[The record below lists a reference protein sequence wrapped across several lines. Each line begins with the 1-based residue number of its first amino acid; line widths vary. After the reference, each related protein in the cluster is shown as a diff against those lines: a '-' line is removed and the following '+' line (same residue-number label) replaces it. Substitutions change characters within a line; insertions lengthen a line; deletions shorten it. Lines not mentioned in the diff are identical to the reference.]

1 VNDRQV
7 LELRDVHKGYRSPD
21 GLWLIPVL
29 NGVNLVVALGETL
42 AVVGPSGSGKSTLLS
57 LMGALEVS
65 DRGSVLL
72 DGQDLSRASERER
85 ARLRSRRV
93 GFVFQSHH
101 LLPQCSAWENVLVP
115 TIPARRSREDRGPE
129 AEGAEARARRL
140 LERVGLGDRLAHRP
154 AELSGGECL
163 RVAVARALVNRPG
176 LLLAD
181 EPTGSLD
188 ERSARELAELLVQV
202 NAEEGTTLVVVTHS
216 PALAGMMN
224 RRLEL
229 RGGVLAA

>member
-1 VNDRQV
+1 V

-21 GLWLIPVL
+21 GLRQIPVL
-29 NGVNLVVALGETL
+29 NGVSFSIGPGETV

-57 LMGALEVS
+57 LMGALEVP

-72 DGQDLSRASERER
+72 DGRQLSLLSERER
-85 ARLRSRRV
+85 AQVRNRRI

-115 TIPARRSREDRGPE
+115 TLAARRAGRAAGGD
-129 AEGAEARARRL
+129 AEGPEARARRL
-140 LERVGLGDRLAHRP
+140 IARVGLGERLGHRP

-163 RVAVARALVNRPG
+163 RVAVARALINRPDII
-176 LLLAD
+176 LAD

-188 ERSARELAELLVQV
+188 QRSAGELAELLVQV
-202 NAEEGTTLVVVTHS
+202 NREEGASLVVVTHS
-216 PALAGMMN
+216 PALAAMMG

-229 RGGVLAA
+229 RRGALVE